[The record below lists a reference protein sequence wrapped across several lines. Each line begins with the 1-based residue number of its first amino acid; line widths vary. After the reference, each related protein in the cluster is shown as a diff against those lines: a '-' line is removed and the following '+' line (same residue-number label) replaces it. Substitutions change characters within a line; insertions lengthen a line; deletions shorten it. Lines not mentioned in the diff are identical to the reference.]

1 MATPEQRK
9 KWVARH
15 PVLATYWLTAT
26 TEKLSIASFVA
37 ATYLWHSDI
46 FWVALLAAASLGH
59 TTIKLAHLTTIMRQA
74 VDIKVKEWGY
84 GQS

>member
-1 MATPEQRK
+1 MNKRQL
-9 KWVARH
+9 WVARH
-15 PVLATYWLTAT
+15 PVMATYYLTAT
-26 TEKLSIASFVA
+26 AEKWLVAAFVA
-37 ATYLWHSDI
+37 SAYLWNSDI
-46 FWVALLAAASLGH
+46 FWLALVGAASLGH